1 MFRHADA
8 TVRRVTLH
16 LANVSVSLRRYGRSQ
31 AVLEALSL
39 HVAPGEALA
48 LVGESGSG
56 KTTAA
61 LAIPGLL
68 PPGATVTGRIEL
80 EGRDLA
86 KLAARARRRLCGARI
101 GMVFQDP
108 LAALNPAMTIGEQIA
123 APIRRHLGASR
134 RAAWARAVALLNEVG
149 MPHPA
154 ARASDYPHMLSGG
167 MRQRAMI
174 AGALACDPALLIADE
189 PTSGLDGRQAEQI
202 LGLVTRLRA
211 ARGTAVLLISHDFS
225 VVARHADRVAVLYAG
240 ICVEHGPAADLL
252 QRPRHRYTQ
261 ALLRAIPTLAGD
273 LPPSIP
279 GMTPEPEAWPAGC
292 RFAPRCGYADAAC
305 KAGAPAMQHGVACRH
320 PAIGDVPPPLPSV
333 PRPRP
338 AAVPCLVAED
348 LTVSYRT
355 GIFART
361 ARAVLRNVSLSVAP
375 GECLAVVG
383 PSGAGKTS
391 LARALCHMVPY
402 EGRIRLHGQDMAA
415 LRGARFRAARR
426 RVQMVFQAPAASL
439 DPLQTVGAALAEA
452 ATLAGCAAPGHAAAM
467 LAQVGLPAALLS
479 RRPASLSG
487 GQAQRVAIARALAAD
502 PAVLVLDEP
511 TASLDPSSAAALLAL
526 LRDLASVRG
535 VGYVLI
541 THDIAVAAVM
551 AHRTLNIEEGLL
563 F

>member
-1 MFRHADA
+1 MTLRLADM
-8 TVRRVTLH
+8 
-16 LANVSVSLRRYGRSQ
+16 SVALPRYGRSQ
-31 AVLEALSL
+31 VVLEALSL
-39 HVAPGEALA
+39 HVAAGEAVA
-48 LVGESGSG
+48 IIGESGSG

-68 PPGATVTGRIEL
+68 PPGAMVSGRIEL
-80 EGRDLA
+80 EGRDLTSMPQ
-86 KLAARARRRLCGARI
+86 RARRRLCGARV

-108 LAALNPAMTIGEQIA
+108 LAALNPVITIGAQIA
-123 APIRRHLGASR
+123 APMRRHLGLTR
-134 RAAWARAVALLNEVG
+134 RAAWARAVALLDEVG
-149 MPHPA
+149 MPDPA
-154 ARASDYPHMLSGG
+154 ARALDYPHMLSGG

-189 PTSGLDGRQAEQI
+189 PTSGLDAKLAARI
-202 LGLVTRLRA
+202 LEKLTGLRA
-211 ARGTAVLLISHDFS
+211 ARGMAVLLISHDFS

-240 ICVEHGPAADLL
+240 RCVEQGPAADSLR
-252 QRPRHRYTQ
+252 RPRHRYTR

-279 GMTPEPEAWPAGC
+279 GMMPEPEAWPDGC
-292 RFAPRCGYADAAC
+292 RFAPRCAHADAAC
-305 KAGAPAMQHGVACRH
+305 AAATPLRDGVACWH
-320 PAIGDVPPPLPSV
+320 PATGDLPPPAPSA

-338 AAVPCLVAED
+338 ASAPILVVDA
-348 LTVSYRT
+348 LSVSYRA
-355 GIFART
+355 GGFGSRT
-361 ARAVLRNVSLSVAP
+361 RAALRDLSFSLAA

-391 LARALCHMVPY
+391 LARALCQMLPY
-402 EGRIRLHGQDMAA
+402 DGRILLAGQDLAA

-426 RVQMVFQAPAASL
+426 RVQMLFQAPASSL

-452 ATLAGCAAPGHAAAM
+452 AALSRSAVREAAM

-511 TASLDPSSAAALLAL
+511 TASLDASSAAALLAL
-526 LRDLASVRG
+526 LRDLASVRRL
-535 VGYVLI
+535 GYVLI
-541 THDIAVAAVM
+541 THDRAVAAVL
-551 AHRTLNIEEGLL
+551 AHRTLQIEEGLL